1 MALTFNKL
9 TKLIHFFS
17 YLTNGCLN
25 QSTDPQSF
33 NYRKLKNLTFLSTN
47 LYIMWLFIQLIMLL
61 LVIST
66 NQTS

>member
-1 MALTFNKL
+1 MALTFNEL
-9 TKLIHFFS
+9 TKLIHYFS
-17 YLTNGCLN
+17 YLANGCLN

-47 LYIMWLFIQLIMLL
+47 LYLMWWFIKLIMLF

-66 NQTS
+66 KQTS